1 MFFVKMPLIP
11 SFQSMIDNFF
21 LKELKNDKGL
31 ESIDSTQAWIN
42 KNKVSIENFLEEHG
56 VILFSDFPVKNAE
69 DFDHFV
75 TAFHFETFTYEK
87 SLSNAVRINKT
98 DKVFTANE
106 APKEIEIFLHHEMA
120 QTPIYP
126 HRIFFFCKSTSEKGG
141 ETPLCRS
148 DHLYDAIYR
157 ENESLLKNF
166 EKYGVIY
173 NSIMSDGDELVSGQ
187 GRSWQKTLGVKNK
200 NEAEIKLAQLG
211 YEWTWMQGNNL
222 SVTTCTFEAIK
233 TLKDGRKS
241 FFNQV
246 IAASL
251 GWKKSSENEVSPV
264 RYGNGDEIDLSAID
278 LIAELANSLT
288 FLRSWEENDILLVD
302 NFRVMHGRKPFSGR
316 KAREVLVS
324 LTY

>member
-1 MFFVKMPLIP
+1 MPLIP

-69 DFDHFV
+69 NFDHFV
-75 TAFHFETFTYEK
+75 TAFNFETFTYEE

-264 RYGNGDEIDLSAID
+264 RYGNGDEIDLSAIE

-302 NFRVMHGRKPFSGR
+302 NFRVMHGRKPFSGS

-324 LTY
+324 LTN

>member
-1 MFFVKMPLIP
+1 MFFVKTPLIP
-11 SFQSMIDNFF
+11 SSQSMIDHIF
-21 LKELKNDKGL
+21 LKEIKNDKEL
-31 ESIDSTQAWIN
+31 TSIDSTQAWIN
-42 KNKVSIENFLEEHG
+42 ENKFKIEKLLEEHG
-56 VILFSDFPVKNAE
+56 VILFSDFPITNAE
-69 DFDHFV
+69 KFDLFV
-75 TAFHFETFTYEK
+75 TAFNFEIFTYEK

-98 DKVFTANE
+98 NKVFTANE

-126 HRIFFFCKSTSEKGG
+126 HHIFFFCKSTSEKGG

-148 DHLYDAIYR
+148 DYLYDAIYR

-166 EKYGVIY
+166 EEYGVIY
-173 NSIMSDGDELVSGQ
+173 NSIMSNGDELVSGQ

-200 NEAEIKLAQLG
+200 NDAEIKLAQLG
-211 YEWTWMQGNNL
+211 YEWRWIEGDNL
-222 SVTTCTFEAIK
+222 SVTTCPFKATK
-233 TLKDGRKS
+233 TLKDGSKS

-251 GWKKSSENEVSPV
+251 GWKKNSENEIPPV
-264 RYGNGDEIDLSAID
+264 RFGNGNEIDSSA
-278 LIAELANSLT
+278 LEFIAELANSLT
-288 FLRSWEENDILLVD
+288 YLRPWKENDILLVD

-324 LTY
+324 LTN

>member
-69 DFDHFV
+69 NFDHFV
-75 TAFHFETFTYEK
+75 TAFNFETFTYEK

-288 FLRSWEENDILLVD
+288 FLRSWEENDILLID
-302 NFRVMHGRKPFSGR
+302 NFRVMHGRKPFSGS

-324 LTY
+324 LTN

>member
-11 SFQSMIDNFF
+11 SFQSMIDNVF

-69 DFDHFV
+69 NFDHFV
-75 TAFHFETFTYEK
+75 TAFNFETFTYEK

-316 KAREVLVS
+316 RVREVLVS
-324 LTY
+324 LTN

>member
-69 DFDHFV
+69 NFDHFV
-75 TAFHFETFTYEK
+75 TAFNFETFTYEK

-316 KAREVLVS
+316 RVREVLVS
-324 LTY
+324 LTN

>member
-1 MFFVKMPLIP
+1 MPLIP

-69 DFDHFV
+69 NFDHFV
-75 TAFHFETFTYEK
+75 TAFNFETFTYEK

-148 DHLYDAIYR
+148 DHLYDAIYH
-157 ENESLLKNF
+157 ENEGLLKNF

-316 KAREVLVS
+316 RVREVLVS
-324 LTY
+324 LTN

>member
-1 MFFVKMPLIP
+1 MPLIP

-69 DFDHFV
+69 NFDHFV
-75 TAFHFETFTYEK
+75 TAFNFETFTYEK

-316 KAREVLVS
+316 RAREVLVS
-324 LTY
+324 LTN

>member
-56 VILFSDFPVKNAE
+56 VILFSDFPIKNAE
-69 DFDHFV
+69 NFDHFV
-75 TAFHFETFTYEK
+75 TAFNFETFTYEK

-316 KAREVLVS
+316 KAREILVS
-324 LTY
+324 LTN

>member
-1 MFFVKMPLIP
+1 MPLIP
-11 SFQSMIDNFF
+11 SFQSMIDNVF

-69 DFDHFV
+69 NFDHFV
-75 TAFHFETFTYEK
+75 TAFNFETFTYEK

-173 NSIMSDGDELVSGQ
+173 
-187 GRSWQKTLGVKNK
+187 
-200 NEAEIKLAQLG
+200 
-211 YEWTWMQGNNL
+211 L
-222 SVTTCTFEAIK
+222 S
-233 TLKDGRKS
+233 
-241 FFNQV
+241 
-246 IAASL
+246 
-251 GWKKSSENEVSPV
+251 
-264 RYGNGDEIDLSAID
+264 
-278 LIAELANSLT
+278 LIH
-288 FLRSWEENDILLVD
+288 I
-302 NFRVMHGRKPFSGR
+302 
-316 KAREVLVS
+316 
-324 LTY
+324 

>member
-1 MFFVKMPLIP
+1 MPLIP
-11 SFQSMIDNFF
+11 SFQSMIDNVF

-69 DFDHFV
+69 NFDHFV
-75 TAFHFETFTYEK
+75 TAFNFETFTYEK

-316 KAREVLVS
+316 KAREILVS
-324 LTY
+324 LTN

>member
-1 MFFVKMPLIP
+1 
-11 SFQSMIDNFF
+11 
-21 LKELKNDKGL
+21 
-31 ESIDSTQAWIN
+31 
-42 KNKVSIENFLEEHG
+42 
-56 VILFSDFPVKNAE
+56 
-69 DFDHFV
+69 
-75 TAFHFETFTYEK
+75 
-87 SLSNAVRINKT
+87 
-98 DKVFTANE
+98 
-106 APKEIEIFLHHEMA
+106 
-120 QTPIYP
+120 
-126 HRIFFFCKSTSEKGG
+126 
-141 ETPLCRS
+141 
-148 DHLYDAIYR
+148 
-157 ENESLLKNF
+157 
-166 EKYGVIY
+166 
-173 NSIMSDGDELVSGQ
+173 MSDGDELVSGQ

-233 TLKDGRKS
+233 TLKDGSKS

-264 RYGNGDEIDLSAID
+264 RYGNGDEIDLSAIE

-302 NFRVMHGRKPFSGR
+302 NFRVMHGRKPFSGS

-324 LTY
+324 LTN

>member
-69 DFDHFV
+69 NFDHFV
-75 TAFHFETFTYEK
+75 TAFNFETFTYEK

-288 FLRSWEENDILLVD
+288 FLRPWEENDILLVD
-302 NFRVMHGRKPFSGR
+302 NFRVMHGRKPFSGG

-324 LTY
+324 LTN

>member
-1 MFFVKMPLIP
+1 MPLIP

-69 DFDHFV
+69 NFDHFV
-75 TAFHFETFTYEK
+75 TAFNFETFTYEK

-166 EKYGVIY
+166 ENYGVIY

-316 KAREVLVS
+316 KAREILVS
-324 LTY
+324 LTN

>member
-1 MFFVKMPLIP
+1 MPLIP

-69 DFDHFV
+69 NFDHFV
-75 TAFHFETFTYEK
+75 TAFNFETFTYEK

-288 FLRSWEENDILLVD
+288 FLRSWEENDILLID
-302 NFRVMHGRKPFSGR
+302 NFRVMHGRKPFSGS

-324 LTY
+324 LTN

>member
-69 DFDHFV
+69 NFDHFV
-75 TAFHFETFTYEK
+75 TAFNFETFTYEK

-126 HRIFFFCKSTSEKGG
+126 HHIFFFCKSTSEKGG

-316 KAREVLVS
+316 RVREVLVS
-324 LTY
+324 LTN

>member
-1 MFFVKMPLIP
+1 MPLIP

-69 DFDHFV
+69 NFDHFV
-75 TAFHFETFTYEK
+75 TAFNFETFTYEK

-316 KAREVLVS
+316 KAREILVS
-324 LTY
+324 LTN

>member
-1 MFFVKMPLIP
+1 MPLIP

-69 DFDHFV
+69 NFDHFV
-75 TAFHFETFTYEK
+75 TAFNFETFTYEK

-316 KAREVLVS
+316 RVREVLVS
-324 LTY
+324 LTN